1 MRRYFIGALIIAAGL
16 SSAGWFI
23 GSGFV
28 KSRKTDRY
36 VTVKGI
42 SERDVEPDIALWPM
56 RYVSTDDELSRA
68 QESINSSREK
78 IVKFLLQRGVEEGSI
93 ETQNLTVTDML
104 SNPYFSGEVQSR
116 YIISQTVMVRSD
128 RPDLIRRA
136 SQEIGRLVESGV
148 VLSPE
153 YEGAGGPTYLFT
165 RLSEIKPEM
174 IAEATA
180 NARRAAEKFAKD
192 SGSDIGGIRK
202 ANQGVFVILPRD
214 NVQGVYE
221 SKQYDK
227 TVRVVSTIEYYL
239 KDTRKNPG

>member
-1 MRRYFIGALIIAAGL
+1 MKARGYLIGALIIAAGL
-16 SSAGWFI
+16 ASAGWFI

-68 QESINSSREK
+68 QERINSSREK
-78 IVKFLLQRGVEEGSI
+78 IVQFMQQRGIGEGSI
-93 ETQNLTVTDML
+93 ETQNLTVTDIF
-104 SNPYFSGEVQSR
+104 SNPYHTGNVQSR

-128 RPDLIRRA
+128 QPDLIRRA
-136 SQEIGRLVESGV
+136 SQEIGRLVELGV

-165 RLSEIKPEM
+165 HLSTIKPEM
-174 IAEATA
+174 IAEATS

-192 SGSDIGGIRK
+192 SGSAIGGIRK

-221 SKQYDK
+221 SKQYYK

-239 KDTRKNPG
+239 KDRR